1 MTTTRTITLR
11 LRVSP
16 REDSIIRRDA
26 DEAGQTLGQYMRS
39 RLIRNIRPT
48 DQQAEAIKDLS
59 DPRGTYL
66 LSPDVEPDALWLE
79 IPSLGSSHQL
89 PVEMLYDYRTDLA
102 AVQAHPS
109 AANIAA
115 LDQALSCCCG

>member
-66 LSPDVEPDALWLE
+66 LSPDVEPDALWR
-79 IPSLGSSHQL
+79 IQ
-89 PVEMLYDYRTDLA
+89 
-102 AVQAHPS
+102 
-109 AANIAA
+109 
-115 LDQALSCCCG
+115 